1 VPAFAGLV
9 DSHGGDR
16 EGEEK
21 RDATAKS
28 TSMKVSTTGAPPP
41 VWSRTEMT
49 SSNPAITMW
58 SFE

>member
-1 VPAFAGLV
+1 
-9 DSHGGDR
+9 
-16 EGEEK
+16 
-21 RDATAKS
+21 
-28 TSMKVSTTGAPPP
+28 MKVSTTGAPPP